1 MAVSVKGYSKT
12 KHGNVQLRANF
23 SVKEF
28 AFIDRSDVVFVAPQ
42 LVTILQKIRNHFGK
56 PVKINSAY
64 RTPTYNK
71 KIGGET
77 YSQHT
82 LGTAADI
89 RITGVTPKKIA
100 EYVETLMPKTGGIGI
115 YPTFCHIDVRESKSR
130 WNG

>member
-1 MAVSVKGYSKT
+1 MAVSVKGYSKA
-12 KHGNVQLRANF
+12 KQGNVKLSTNF

-28 AFIDRSDVVFVAPQ
+28 ACNDRSDVVFVAPQ

-89 RITGVTPKKIA
+89 CITGVTPKKIA

-115 YPTFCHIDVRESKSR
+115 YPTFCHIDVRETKSR